1 MEKSKLQSFINRYYL
16 AGNCEAVTVKAN
28 GQSVNCELID
38 VDQTVVGKVKWKTD
52 PFMSGELGIN
62 HTGALTKMLSAV
74 GEKIDIEVND
84 AQGKNYAMKIKEGS
98 TTMTFMLADTSVIP
112 AVPTI
117 NAEPEYEVV
126 IDINDEFVNKGIGKI
141 NKFLDKSIEKGK
153 MTADDKKKIISHIKG
168 TTKLE
173 DLKDVDLVIEAIF
186 ENIKVKKELFSDLD
200 KICKK
205 ETILASNTS
214 TIPITDLASVTSRPE
229 SFIGMHF
236 MNPVPIMKLVEVIR
250 GLRTDDKT
258 TKLIKELSEK
268 MGKIPVEVND
278 GPGFVSNRVLIP
290 MINEAV
296 FCLMDGTGTA
306 EAIDNVMKLGMNH
319 PMGPLALADLIGLDV
334 CLDIMNVLYEGFN
347 DSKYRPCPLL
357 KKMVQAG
364 NLGRK
369 TGKGFYDYTK

>member
-1 MEKSKLQSFINRYYL
+1 MVVKKIGVIG
-16 AGNCEAVTVKAN
+16 AGQM
-28 GQSVNCELID
+28 GH
-38 VDQTVVGKVKWKTD
+38 
-52 PFMSGELGIN
+52 GIAQVAAQA
-62 HTGALTKMLSAV
+62 GFEVILR
-74 GEKIDIEVND
+74 DI
-84 AQGKNYAMKIKEGS
+84 K
-98 TTMTFMLADTSVIP
+98 
-112 AVPTI
+112 
-117 NAEPEYEVV
+117 
-126 IDINDEFVNKGIGKI
+126 DEFVQKGISRI
-141 NKFLDKSIEKGK
+141 DKFLSKSIEKGK
-153 MTADDKKKIISHIKG
+153 LTEDEKKKIMGRIKG

-186 ENIKVKKELFSDLD
+186 ENVKVKKELFQNLD
-200 KICKK
+200 KVCKK
-205 ETILASNTS
+205 DCVLASNTS

-229 SFIGMHF
+229 KFIGMHF

-258 TKLIKELSEK
+258 AKLIHELAEK

-278 GPGFVSNRVLIP
+278 SPGFVSNRVLIP

-296 FCLMDGTGTA
+296 YCLYEGVGTP

-334 CLDIMNVLYEGFN
+334 CLGIMNVLYEGFN

-364 NLGRK
+364 YLGRK
-369 TGKGFYDYTK
+369 TGRGFYTYE